1 MALVHEKLKLVAQ
14 IVYTVYISPA
24 FMTLWKVELEREH
37 TRSDYRS
44 EVIVAVL

>member
-24 FMTLWKVELEREH
+24 FMTLWKVELESTLGQIIGAR
-37 TRSDYRS
+37 
-44 EVIVAVL
+44 